1 MNYLVGR
8 KGTLESLDREY
19 NATLRSQIG
28 VGRGFKGGEISTL
41 SSFCQQKL
49 PGEYFLYH
57 VCFIK

>member
-8 KGTLESLDREY
+8 KGTLEPLDREY

-49 PGEYFLYH
+49 PGKYFLIPCLFY
-57 VCFIK
+57 